1 MLLCSLFRNNKQS
14 KEKKTK
20 NRKIVNKSLLAYATR
35 KGHASCQRRWFWF
48 IGQIKII
55 FVSLTLFQIQL
66 RSVEDDRDAVKDNA
80 RLSM

>member
-1 MLLCSLFRNNKQS
+1 M
-14 KEKKTK
+14 
-20 NRKIVNKSLLAYATR
+20 
-35 KGHASCQRRWFWF
+35 QRERDTPRVRDSGFSN

-66 RSVEDDRDAVKDNA
+66 RSVEDDRDAIKDNA